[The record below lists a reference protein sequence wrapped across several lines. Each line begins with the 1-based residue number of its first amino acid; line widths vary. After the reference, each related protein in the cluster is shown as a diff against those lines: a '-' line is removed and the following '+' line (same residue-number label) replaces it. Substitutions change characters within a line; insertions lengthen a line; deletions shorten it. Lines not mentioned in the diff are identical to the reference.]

1 MRRLCRSDSIVFSY
15 IKTKSIY
22 QSSSFALI
30 HSSKYQTQINQFS
43 TNVIPKD
50 TLFVESKEVSLNPDE
65 YRAKHEIVVKGTDPA
80 QYPPFTDFHSTPF
93 SDKLKNVFIRE
104 KYTSP
109 TPIQAQAWPII
120 LDKRDVISVARTG
133 SGKTCGFLLPAL
145 HDIIV
150 TASSSDSRKSRKLPK
165 VIVIAPTRELVVQIE
180 AEADKYAGAVGMNS
194 LAVYGGSP
202 RTSQIFSL
210 RKGVDIV
217 VGTPGRI
224 NDLVEDGALNL
235 TEIRHLV
242 LDEADRMLD
251 MGFEPQIR
259 SIVDAIPPERQT
271 VFFTATWPRNVQQL
285 AMDFVNDP
293 VLIAAGQVGV
303 LNANKAIEQNFLIM
317 KEGEKFHKLF
327 DLLSLLKAN
336 SLNGQVPKTIIFM
349 SRKVDC
355 DQTAN
360 NLNDEGYKSEAIHG
374 DLAQNNRTRAL
385 DKFRSGRVRVL
396 VATDVAARGLDITD
410 IEVVINFDFPDKG
423 LEDYVHRIGRTA
435 RGERT
440 GRSFSFLTSK
450 NQSIANELIELLER
464 SDQVVSKE
472 LIEFSKSRGS
482 DRSNGSRVRSDSNPS
497 RYRDNNNS
505 RSGGFR
511 GDSRSGS
518 YRDDSRGR
526 VTNSRS
532 SSSPRFGGKDWE

>member
-1 MRRLCRSDSIVFSY
+1 
-15 IKTKSIY
+15 
-22 QSSSFALI
+22 
-30 HSSKYQTQINQFS
+30 
-43 TNVIPKD
+43 
-50 TLFVESKEVSLNPDE
+50 
-65 YRAKHEIVVKGTDPA
+65 
-80 QYPPFTDFHSTPF
+80 
-93 SDKLKNVFIRE
+93 
-104 KYTSP
+104 
-109 TPIQAQAWPII
+109 
-120 LDKRDVISVARTG
+120 
-133 SGKTCGFLLPAL
+133 
-145 HDIIV
+145 
-150 TASSSDSRKSRKLPK
+150 
-165 VIVIAPTRELVVQIE
+165 
-180 AEADKYAGAVGMNS
+180 
-194 LAVYGGSP
+194 
-202 RTSQIFSL
+202 
-210 RKGVDIV
+210 
-217 VGTPGRI
+217 
-224 NDLVEDGALNL
+224 
-235 TEIRHLV
+235 
-242 LDEADRMLD
+242 

-259 SIVDAIPPERQT
+259 SIVDAVPPERQT

-303 LNANKAIEQNFLIM
+303 LNANKAIEQNFLVM
-317 KEGEKFHKLF
+317 KEGEKFQKLF
-327 DLLSLLKAN
+327 DLLSELKAS
-336 SLNGQVPKTIIFM
+336 SLDGQVPKTIIFM

-360 NLNDEGYKSEAIHG
+360 NLMDEGYKSEAIHG
-374 DLAQNNRTRAL
+374 DLAQSSRTRAL

-464 SDQVVSKE
+464 SDQVVSRE

-482 DRSNGSRVRSDSNPS
+482 DRSYGSRGRSDSNPS
-497 RYRDNNNS
+497 RHRDINNS

-526 VTNSRS
+526 VTNNRS
-532 SSSPRFGGKDWE
+532 SNSSRFRVKDNDWE